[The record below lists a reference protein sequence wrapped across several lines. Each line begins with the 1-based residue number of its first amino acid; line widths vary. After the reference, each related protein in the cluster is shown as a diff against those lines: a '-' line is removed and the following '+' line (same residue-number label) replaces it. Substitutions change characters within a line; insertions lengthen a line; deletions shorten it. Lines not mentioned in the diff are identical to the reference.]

1 MKKIALVSDDI
12 CSLPPTLIREFEIE
26 IVKTKMSF
34 PEWEE
39 WPERNIYKVIKETKK
54 IPKTAAPSP
63 GDFLKA
69 YQKLKDNSEKILV
82 ITVSARLSGVFNS
95 AFSAKELFEDPSK
108 IFLFDSGSA
117 VAGEG
122 LIVLRAAELIKEGK
136 EIEEILKELESLKK
150 KVKIFAFLKTLFWAR
165 KTGRVLIWQ
174 KFAFD
179 ILKIFG
185 VTPYLG
191 IREGEIKFFGFNTWT
206 FNQLNAIFNQIKRE
220 AKKGKI
226 RVGINYTDNI
236 EFALRLKE
244 KIEKEL
250 KLKVSFFSS
259 VPLIVGAVT
268 GPGTLILACHNL

>member
-1 MKKIALVSDDI
+1 MKKIALISDDI
-12 CSLPPTLIREFEIE
+12 CSLPPSIIRKFEIE
-26 IVKTKMSF
+26 IVKTKMNF

-39 WPERNIYKVIKETKK
+39 WKERNIYQVIKETKK

-69 YQKLKDNSEKILV
+69 YQKLKDIAQKILV

-95 AFSAKELFEDPSK
+95 AFSARELFEESSK

-122 LIVLRAAELIKEGK
+122 LLVLRAAELIKEGR
-136 EIEEILKELESLKK
+136 EIEEVLKELEILKK
-150 KVKIFAFLKTLFWAR
+150 KIKFFAFLKTLFWAR
-165 KTGRVLIWQ
+165 KTGRVFVWQ
-174 KFAFD
+174 KFVFD

-191 IREGEIKFFGFNTWT
+191 IKEGEIKFFGFNTWT
-206 FNQLNAIFNQIKRE
+206 YNPLNAIFNQIRRE

-236 EFALRLKE
+236 EFALKLKE
-244 KIEKEL
+244 KIDREL
-250 KLKVSFFSS
+250 KAEVSFFSS
-259 VPLIVGAVT
+259 VPPIVGAIT
-268 GPGTLILACHNL
+268 GPGTLILACHSL